1 MSFQKSYSNHS
12 INPPI
17 GDTSLAYLSSPD
29 PVAIVVNG
37 EEPQP
42 DQHSPETQE
51 KFNHWFN
58 HGWDSIYKRPTDE
71 SWLTAKF
78 SLIPSQIWEK
88 WQNPNELIGLRFGVN
103 TRYGLIDIDYGSK
116 YHSDDGL
123 RAIKGALET
132 IGINE
137 TILIRSSFSDGLH
150 LCYFLPELVNSFQLA
165 QGKAIA
171 LRENGLEIEPGQLE
185 IFPNV
190 KGYGREKKI
199 AFSAHRLPLQPGSGS
214 YLLDDD
220 FQPYSNSIDTFLSQ
234 ADQAASSVDFD
245 VLRVA
250 LETARDRYKEL
261 FKGTNPDN
269 LVDLF
274 GYKKGKKVKQWE
286 SETDVTIWTSHGQT
300 NKNLKAITEKGRV
313 FKGITDERELAEFIH
328 SEAIASPGYQEY
340 CRHKHEIKKWCERWA
355 RWGMI
360 HRFPYGSR
368 GGEAKKISK
377 GGPTNEEKKALTMI
391 KLIECMEDLTISGRL
406 ESGVRK
412 RQNQLISLL
421 GISKKTLWKPEYLP
435 YWHEKSLS
443 INENIP
449 IPENL
454 TQQELQESVE
464 MSPHPPMNCM
474 GAVVAV
480 ALDQNYLNSQVD
492 GSDRIT
498 DKIQSSEI
506 NQNNSQ
512 VISFSLSS
520 EINFARFSILKTSET
535 LDIQA
540 FKTRKHTEKM
550 NTFIINNPEKVD
562 CLVFPKTEA
571 FKIGDHVYH
580 VDRPSYALTITQ
592 IVNDELVLAIT
603 DGFKGAEYF
612 PINELMVQLPTDG
625 CSQTKGRSP

>member
-29 PVAIVVNG
+29 PVAIAVNG

-58 HGWDSIYKRPTDE
+58 HGWDSIYKPPTDE

-78 SLIPSQIWEK
+78 SITPSQIWEK
-88 WQNPNELIGLRFGVN
+88 WQNPDTLIGLRFGVN

-123 RAIKGALET
+123 RAINGALET

-137 TILIRSSFSDGLH
+137 TILIRSSFSEGFWL
-150 LCYFLPELVNSFQLA
+150 LYFLPELVNSFQLA
-165 QGKAIA
+165 QTKAIA

-250 LETARDRYKEL
+250 LETASDRYREL

-300 NKNLKAITEKGRV
+300 NKNLKAITDKGRV

-391 KLIECMEDLTISGRL
+391 KLIECMEDLRISGRL

-421 GISKKTLWKPEYLP
+421 GISKNTLWKPEYLP

-443 INENIP
+443 INENIA
-449 IPENL
+449 IPETL
-454 TQQELQESVE
+454 TQQELRESLE
-464 MSPHPPMNCM
+464 MSPHAAMNSM
-474 GAVVAV
+474 GAGEAEYN
-480 ALDQNYLNSQVD
+480 LLILSTE
-492 GSDRIT
+492 GSDRIV

-506 NQNNSQ
+506 YSQ
-512 VISFSLSS
+512 
-520 EINFARFSILKTSET
+520 EINQKPSFPLFELPAATSKGFEISEP
-535 LDIQA
+535 LDMQA
-540 FKTRKHTEKM
+540 FKARKDTAKL
-550 NTFIINNPEKVD
+550 NTSIINNLEKED
-562 CLVFPKTEA
+562 CLVSQKMEA
-571 FKIGDHVYH
+571 LKVGDRVYH
-580 VDRPSYALTITQ
+580 IERPSYGLTITQ
-592 IVNDELVLAIT
+592 IVNDELVKALT

-612 PINELMVQLPTDG
+612 PINELMAQLPTDG
-625 CSQTKGRSP
+625 CSPTKGRSP